1 MRLIHDASF
10 LTLGLATLATVQAQF
25 LVSELSFGYT
35 GRSFVVPDELTYRT
49 ILLRTPEAATRSN
62 LENAKLTSV
71 ASCRINDRGEAKVPG
86 FTIQGNPMVPEILS
100 NKLILTPPV
109 PGNARGAV
117 WADQTNQYQEWVADV
132 DFRANAVRGGVR
144 ISISGL
150 RGRGGRDIGM
160 SSIYTVGRFDGL
172 ALVIDQHGG
181 SAGMIRGFL
190 NDGTVDFKSHHSV
203 DSLAFGHC
211 YYAYRN
217 LGRPSQIKLR
227 QTATAFRVEI
237 DNRLCFESDQITI
250 PAGYQYG
257 ITAASA
263 DNPDSFE
270 IFKLVVMTQDLAA
283 KSNGAPPPA
292 EQQQQQMNSQNQ
304 AKAQTSY
311 GRNNNNNRDTNS
323 ARSSDGGFDDDVP
336 DSSPDSITS
345 SRAQFADLHNR
356 LQSVNHHLSTIFRQG
371 AGQNNMNEKRHEETS
386 QMINDLKQSLSKLDQ
401 LDKLNKLDKIE
412 WLASEVTKMQRDI
425 QSIKTDLTNRISST
439 ENNLKRA
446 ISSNHGTMLEH
457 VAVQATPRHGKLIFV
472 IIGSQIVLVVGYIY
486 YERKKTLPKKYL

>member
-1 MRLIHDASF
+1 MRLPLQNSI
-10 LTLGLATLATVQAQF
+10 LTFGLVAISTVQAQF
-25 LVSELSFGYT
+25 LVGELSFGYT
-35 GRSFVVPDELTYRT
+35 GSASTN
-49 ILLRTPEAATRSN
+49 ITRLN
-62 LENAKLTSV
+62 KGYAKLTPISPG
-71 ASCRINDRGEAKVPG
+71 RINDRGEASVPG
-86 FTIQGNPMVPEILS
+86 FSIQGTPNVPEILS

-109 PGNARGAV
+109 PGNARSAAWG
-117 WADQTNQYQEWVADV
+117 DQPNQYREWVADV
-132 DFRANAVRGGVR
+132 DFRANGGERG
-144 ISISGL
+144 SGNL
-150 RGRGGRDIGM
+150 NIWLARRGSQEIGS

-190 NDGTVDFKSHHSV
+190 NDGTIDFKSHHSV

-227 QTATAFRVEI
+227 QTAQAFR
-237 DNRLCFESDQITI
+237 F
-250 PAGYQYG
+250 G

-270 IFKLVVMTQDLAA
+270 IFKLVVMTENLAA
-283 KSNGAPPPA
+283 KSQGTLPT
-292 EQQQQQMNSQNQ
+292 QQQANDGQNQ

-311 GRNNNNNRDTNS
+311 GRNSQNTNS
-323 ARSSDGGFDDDVP
+323 PASDDTFDDSIP
-336 DSSPDSITS
+336 DSSADSITS
-345 SRAQFADLHNR
+345 SKAQFADLHNR

-371 AGQNNMNEKRHEETS
+371 AGMNNMNEKRHEETS
-386 QMINDLKQSLSKLDQ
+386 QMINDLKQSLLR
-401 LDKLNKLDKIE
+401 LDKLDKLE
-412 WLASEVTKMQRDI
+412 WLSNEITKMQRDI
-425 QSIKTDLTNRISST
+425 QNIKTDLNNRISQS

-457 VAVQATPRHGKLIFV
+457 VVTQATPRHGKLIFV
-472 IIGSQIVLVVGYIY
+472 IISSQVVLVVGYIY

>member
-35 GRSFVVPDELTYRT
+35 G
-49 ILLRTPEAATRSN
+49 
-62 LENAKLTSV
+62 
-71 ASCRINDRGEAKVPG
+71 RINDRGEAKVPG

-132 DFRANAVRGGVR
+132 DFRANGGERG
-144 ISISGL
+144 SGNL
-150 RGRGGRDIGM
+150 NIWLAREGGRDIGM

-270 IFKLVVMTQDLAA
+270 IFKLVVMTHDLAA

-311 GRNNNNNRDTNS
+311 GRNNNNNNNRDTNS

>member
-1 MRLIHDASF
+1 MRLPQRF
-10 LTLGLATLATVQAQF
+10 LVLAFGLASIATAQAQF
-25 LVSELSFGYT
+25 LVGELSFGYT
-35 GRSFVVPDELTYRT
+35 GR
-49 ILLRTPEAATRSN
+49 
-62 LENAKLTSV
+62 
-71 ASCRINDRGEAKVPG
+71 INDRGEATVPG
-86 FTIQGNPMVPEILS
+86 FSLHGTPNVPEVLS

-117 WADQTNQYQEWVADV
+117 WADQPNQYREWVADV
-132 DFRANAVRGGVR
+132 DFRANGGERG
-144 ISISGL
+144 SGNL
-150 RGRGGRDIGM
+150 NIWLARQGSQEIGS

-190 NDGTVDFKSHHSV
+190 NDGTTDFKSHHSV

-227 QTATAFRVEI
+227 QTAQAFKVEI

-250 PAGYQYG
+250 PPGYQFG

-270 IFKLVVMTQDLAA
+270 IFKLVVMTENLAA
-283 KSNGAPPPA
+283 KSQGTPPT
-292 EQQQQQMNSQNQ
+292 QQQQNDGQNQ

-311 GRNNNNNRDTNS
+311 GRNSRNS
-323 ARSSDGGFDDDVP
+323 ASSDEAFDDAIP
-336 DSSPDSITS
+336 DASADSITS

-371 AGQNNMNEKRHEETS
+371 AGMNNMNEKRHEETS
-386 QMINDLKQSLSKLDQ
+386 QMINDLKQSLSKFDR
-401 LDKLNKLDKIE
+401 LDKLDKLE
-412 WLASEVTKMQRDI
+412 WLASEMTKMQRDI
-425 QSIKTDLTNRISST
+425 QNIKTDLNNRIGQS
-439 ENNLKRA
+439 ENNIKRA

-457 VAVQATPRHGKLIFV
+457 VATQTTPRHGKLIFV
-472 IIGSQIVLVVGYIY
+472 IIGSQIILVAGYIY

>member
-1 MRLIHDASF
+1 MRLPQQSSILALSLSTI
-10 LTLGLATLATVQAQF
+10 LTVRAQF

-35 GRSFVVPDELTYRT
+35 GR
-49 ILLRTPEAATRSN
+49 
-62 LENAKLTSV
+62 
-71 ASCRINDRGEAKVPG
+71 INDRGQATVPG
-86 FTIQGNPMVPEILS
+86 FSIQGTPNVPEILS

-109 PGNARGAV
+109 PGNARGAA
-117 WADQTNQYQEWVADV
+117 WGDQPNEYREWVADV
-132 DFRANAVRGGVR
+132 DFRANGGERG
-144 ISISGL
+144 SGNL
-150 RGRGGRDIGM
+150 NIWLARRGDQEIGS

-227 QTATAFRVEI
+227 QTTQAFKVEI

-250 PAGYQYG
+250 PPGYQFG

-270 IFKLVVMTQDLAA
+270 IFKLVVMTENLAA
-283 KSNGAPPPA
+283 KSQSSSPN
-292 EQQQQQMNSQNQ
+292 QQQQNDGQNQ

-311 GRNNNNNRDTNS
+311 GRNNQNTNS
-323 ARSSDGGFDDDVP
+323 PRSNDAFDDAIP
-336 DSSPDSITS
+336 DASADTITS
-345 SRAQFADLHNR
+345 SKAQFADLHNR

-371 AGQNNMNEKRHEETS
+371 AGMNNMNEKRHEETS
-386 QMINDLKQSLSKLDQ
+386 QMINDLKQSLSKLDK
-401 LDKLNKLDKIE
+401 LDKLE
-412 WLASEVTKMQRDI
+412 WLASEMTKMQRDI
-425 QSIKTDLTNRISST
+425 QNIKTDLNNRISQS
-439 ENNLKRA
+439 EDNVKRA

-457 VAVQATPRHGKLIFV
+457 VATQTTPRHGKLIFV
-472 IIGSQIVLVVGYIY
+472 IIGSQIVLVVGYII
-486 YERKKTLPKKYL
+486 YERRKTLPKKYL

>member
-1 MRLIHDASF
+1 MRLPLQNSI
-10 LTLGLATLATVQAQF
+10 LTFGLIAVSTAQAQF
-25 LVSELSFGYT
+25 LVGELSFGYT
-35 GRSFVVPDELTYRT
+35 GR
-49 ILLRTPEAATRSN
+49 
-62 LENAKLTSV
+62 
-71 ASCRINDRGEAKVPG
+71 INDRGEASVPG
-86 FTIQGNPMVPEILS
+86 FSIQGTPNVPEILS

-109 PGNARGAV
+109 PGNARGAA
-117 WADQTNQYQEWVADV
+117 WGDQPNQYREWVADV
-132 DFRANAVRGGVR
+132 DFRANGGERG
-144 ISISGL
+144 SGNL
-150 RGRGGRDIGM
+150 NIWLARRGSQEIGS

-190 NDGTVDFKSHHSV
+190 NDGTIDFKSHHSV

-227 QTATAFRVEI
+227 QTAQAFRVEI

-250 PAGYQYG
+250 PPGYQFG

-270 IFKLVVMTQDLAA
+270 IFKLVVMTENLAA
-283 KSNGAPPPA
+283 KSQGTPPT
-292 EQQQQQMNSQNQ
+292 QQQQNDGQNQ

-311 GRNNNNNRDTNS
+311 GRNNQNTDNPTSDDT
-323 ARSSDGGFDDDVP
+323 FDDSILDT
-336 DSSPDSITS
+336 SADSITS
-345 SRAQFADLHNR
+345 SKAQFADLHNR

-371 AGQNNMNEKRHEETS
+371 AGMNNMNEKRHEETS
-386 QMINDLKQSLSKLDQ
+386 QMINDLKQSLSKLDK
-401 LDKLNKLDKIE
+401 LDKLE
-412 WLASEVTKMQRDI
+412 WLSSEVTKMQRDI
-425 QSIKTDLTNRISST
+425 QNIKTDLNNRISQS

-457 VAVQATPRHGKLIFV
+457 VVTQATPRHGKLIFI
-472 IIGSQIVLVVGYIY
+472 IIGSQIVLVAGYIY

>member
-1 MRLIHDASF
+1 M
-10 LTLGLATLATVQAQF
+10 
-25 LVSELSFGYT
+25 
-35 GRSFVVPDELTYRT
+35 
-49 ILLRTPEAATRSN
+49 
-62 LENAKLTSV
+62 
-71 ASCRINDRGEAKVPG
+71 PG
-86 FTIQGNPMVPEILS
+86 FTIQGNPNVPEILS

-132 DFRANAVRGGVR
+132 DFRANGGER
-144 ISISGL
+144 A
-150 RGRGGRDIGM
+150 GGNLNIWLARQGGQEIGM

-190 NDGTVDFKSHHSV
+190 NDGTIDFKSHHSV

-211 YYAYRN
+211 YYPYRN

-227 QTATAFRVEI
+227 QTAQAFKVEI
-237 DNRLCFESDQITI
+237 DDRLCFESDQITI
-250 PAGYQYG
+250 PPGYQFG

-292 EQQQQQMNSQNQ
+292 QQQQQQMNGQNQ

-311 GRNNNNNRDTNS
+311 GRSNNRDTNS
-323 ARSSDGGFDDDVP
+323 ARSSDEAFDEDVP

-345 SRAQFADLHNR
+345 SKAQFADLHNR

-371 AGQNNMNEKRHEETS
+371 AGMNNMNEKRHEETS
-386 QMINDLKQSLSKLDQ
+386 QMINDLKQSLSKFDQ

-425 QSIKTDLTNRISST
+425 QSIKTDLTNRISTS

-472 IIGSQIVLVVGYIY
+472 IIGSQIILVAGYIY

>member
-1 MRLIHDASF
+1 MRLIRPDSILA
-10 LTLGLATLATVQAQF
+10 LGLATLATARAQF

-35 GRSFVVPDELTYRT
+35 G
-49 ILLRTPEAATRSN
+49 
-62 LENAKLTSV
+62 K
-71 ASCRINDRGEAKVPG
+71 INDRGEAKVPG
-86 FTIQGNPMVPEILS
+86 FTIQGTPNVPEILS

-117 WADQTNQYQEWVADV
+117 WADKTNQYSEWVADV
-132 DFRANAVRGGVR
+132 DFRANGGERG
-144 ISISGL
+144 SGNL
-150 RGRGGRDIGM
+150 NIWLARQGSQEIGS

-190 NDGTVDFKSHHSV
+190 NDGSIDFKSHHSV

-217 LGRPSQIKLR
+217 LGRPSQIKIR
-227 QTATAFRVEI
+227 QTAQSFKVEI
-237 DNRLCFESDQITI
+237 DNRLCFDSDQITI
-250 PAGYQYG
+250 PPGYQYG
-257 ITAASA
+257 ISAASA

-283 KSNGAPPPA
+283 KSNGAPPT
-292 EQQQQQMNSQNQ
+292 QQKQQNDGQNQ

-311 GRNNNNNRDTNS
+311 GRNNRDTNNAKSDETFDESIPDAS
-323 ARSSDGGFDDDVP
+323 ADT
-336 DSSPDSITS
+336 ITS
-345 SRAQFADLHNR
+345 SKAQFADLHNR
-356 LQSVNHHLSTIFRQG
+356 LQSVNHHLSTIFRQN
-371 AGQNNMNEKRHEETS
+371 AGMNNMNEKRHEETS
-386 QMINDLKQSLSKLDQ
+386 RMIDDLKSSLSKIDK
-401 LDKLNKLDKIE
+401 LDKLDRLE
-412 WLASEVTKMQRDI
+412 WLVGEVTKMQRDI
-425 QSIKTDLTNRISST
+425 QSIKTDMNNRISQS

-472 IIGSQIVLVVGYIY
+472 IIGSQIILVAGYIY

>member
-1 MRLIHDASF
+1 MRLIQQDSMLA
-10 LTLGLATLATVQAQF
+10 LGLATLATARAQF

-35 GRSFVVPDELTYRT
+35 G
-49 ILLRTPEAATRSN
+49 
-62 LENAKLTSV
+62 
-71 ASCRINDRGEAKVPG
+71 RINDRGEAKVPG
-86 FTIQGNPMVPEILS
+86 FTIQGNPNVPEILS

-117 WADQTNQYQEWVADV
+117 WADQTNQYSEWVADV
-132 DFRANAVRGGVR
+132 DFRVNGGERG
-144 ISISGL
+144 SGNL
-150 RGRGGRDIGM
+150 NIWLARQGGQEIGL

-190 NDGTVDFKSHHSV
+190 NDGSIDFKSHHSV

-227 QTATAFRVEI
+227 QTAQAFKVEI

-250 PAGYQYG
+250 PPGYQYG

-283 KSNGAPPPA
+283 KSNGAPPI
-292 EQQQQQMNSQNQ
+292 QQKQQNDGQNQ

-311 GRNNNNNRDTNS
+311 GRNSRDTNN
-323 ARSSDGGFDDDVP
+323 AKSDESFEEDSIP
-336 DSSPDSITS
+336 DASPDSITS
-345 SRAQFADLHNR
+345 SKAQFADLHNR
-356 LQSVNHHLSTIFRQG
+356 LQSVNHHLSTIFRQN
-371 AGQNNMNEKRHEETS
+371 AGMNNMNEKRHEETS
-386 QMINDLKQSLSKLDQ
+386 RMIDELKQSVSKVDK
-401 LDKLNKLDKIE
+401 LDKLDKLE

-425 QSIKTDLTNRISST
+425 QSIKTDLNNRISQS

-457 VAVQATPRHGKLIFV
+457 VAVQTTPRHGKLIFV
-472 IIGSQIVLVVGYIY
+472 IIGSQIILVAGYIY